1 MVPLLSMWILTSLY
15 TFLCIVNV
23 VNTVN
28 QNDQNKNV
36 STQDSKLQLDQEDRV
51 KDQHTATLSSPR
63 KLDIDIVSDLIC
75 PWCFIGKH
83 RLEKAIRM
91 LNDDD
96 KGTEEH
102 YNLRI
107 AWHPFQL
114 NPNMPKEGMD
124 RKNYRTTKFGSW
136 EASQALD
143 AQVVAAGLTEGIPFA
158 FDRIKCTPN
167 TLDAHRLIWLAQK
180 EGRQDSIVDSLY
192 QGYFVQG
199 LDIRCRQV
207 LADIANAN
215 GLDAKLVESF
225 LNSNNGIK
233 EVHTEESKIHQMG
246 INCVPY
252 FIINGK
258 YPISGAQDAKMLV
271 SYLKEAINAAR
282 IPLQQ

>member
-28 QNDQNKNV
+28 QNNQNENV
-36 STQDSKLQLDQEDRV
+36 PTQNLKLQLDHEDIV
-51 KDQHTATLSSPR
+51 KDQHRARRSTSR

-75 PWCFIGKH
+75 PWCFIGKR

-96 KGTEEH
+96 NSTEEH
-102 YNLRI
+102 YNVRI
-107 AWHPFQL
+107 VWQPFQL
-114 NPNMPKEGMD
+114 NPNIPKEGMD

-136 EASQALD
+136 EASKALD
-143 AQVVAAGLTEGIPFA
+143 VHVIAVGLAEDIPFA
-158 FDRIKCTPN
+158 FGRIERTPN

-180 EGRQDSIVDSLY
+180 EGQQDGIVDALY
-192 QGYFVQG
+192 QGYFVHG
-199 LDIRCRQV
+199 LDIGNRQV

-225 LNSNNGIK
+225 LNSNNGVK

-271 SYLKEAINAAR
+271 SYLKEAIDAAR
-282 IPLQQ
+282 VPLQQ